1 MAWVTFSI
9 RKLTLK
15 SRVNQ
20 LNYRMMQISQQLQA
34 QQRQGAY
41 KVEMLQTN
49 KNAVLENLDS
59 QYNAQIQNLSNQAQN
74 AKKDKD
80 KTNINNQITELQQAQ
95 SAEKQYWTSLFERQ
109 EKQLTEENQ
118 RKETALEMQQEQIQ
132 TQAEAAKAEYDSVKE
147 ACSSH
152 IKDEAPKFV

>member
-118 RKETALEMQQEQIQ
+118 RKEAALEMQQEQIQ

>member
-95 SAEKQYWTSLFERQ
+95 SAEKEYWTSLFERQ

>member
-1 MAWVTFSI
+1 MTWVTFSI

-95 SAEKQYWTSLFERQ
+95 SAEKEYWTSLFERQ

-118 RKETALEMQQEQIQ
+118 RKEAALEMQQEQIQ

>member
-20 LNYRMMQISQQLQA
+20 LNARVMQISQQLQT

-41 KVEMLQTN
+41 KLEMLQTN
-49 KNAVLENLDS
+49 KNAVLENLDT
-59 QYNAQIQNLSNQAQN
+59 QYNQQIQNLSNQAQN
-74 AKKDKD
+74 AKDKD

-95 SAEKQYWTSLFERQ
+95 SAEKEYWTSLFERQ

-118 RKETALEMQQEQIQ
+118 RKEAALEMQQEQIQ

-147 ACSSH
+147 ACSQH
-152 IKDEAPKFV
+152 IKDDAPKFV